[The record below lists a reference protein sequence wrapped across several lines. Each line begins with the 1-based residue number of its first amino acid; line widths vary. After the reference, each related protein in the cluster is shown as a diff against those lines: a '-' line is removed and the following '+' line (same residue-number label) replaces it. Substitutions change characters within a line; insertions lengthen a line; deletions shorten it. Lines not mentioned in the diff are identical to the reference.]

1 MVYYRKFMNQ
11 QSAKLEVFR
20 YIEGFY
26 NTNRTHSALEYK
38 TPTQTEEML
47 LEKEKMAA

>member
-1 MVYYRKFMNQ
+1 MDQ

-20 YIEGFY
+20 YIEGLY
-26 NTNRTHSALEYK
+26 NTKRTHSAQGYK
-38 TPTQTEEML
+38 TPKQIEEIL